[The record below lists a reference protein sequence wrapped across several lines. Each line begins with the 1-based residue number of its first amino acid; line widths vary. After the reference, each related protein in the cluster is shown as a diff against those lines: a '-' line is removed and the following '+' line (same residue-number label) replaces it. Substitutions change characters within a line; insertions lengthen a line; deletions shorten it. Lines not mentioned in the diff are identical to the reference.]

1 MLNNSIEINN
11 CKHYFANEDCDDK
24 LLYINNPYA
33 IEIDIKFKHP
43 LGIVYK
49 IKGVID
55 TSVRWVVQPNSSI
68 LFFNIYEWINPKNSF
83 IENHR
88 EMMLQY
94 WWEEKKA
101 KIIEKVSFKKIKKPT
116 LKINKTLISYST
128 NW

>member
-1 MLNNSIEINN
+1 MLNNSIEINH
-11 CKHYFANEDCDDK
+11 CKHYFANEICDSK
-24 LLYINNPYA
+24 LFFINYTFGV
-33 IEIDIKFKHP
+33 EIDTKAKHP
-43 LGIVYK
+43 LGVVYK
-49 IKGVID
+49 AKGVID
-55 TSVRWVVQPNSSI
+55 TPVRWVVQPNNSI

-88 EMMLQY
+88 ELMFEY

-101 KIIEKVSFKKIKKPT
+101 KIIEKLSFKKIKKPT